1 MRSSLNQQRNPT
13 VAVGLPSPQS
23 FQYNLRNI
31 TNCESMSSTGRN
43 HQPPRSNGT
52 QEEPS
57 SGDSTDSPP
66 RLPPQLRVTVG
77 AIPHNLKQTL
87 EAQYSKDHQFIRE
100 FGAVRP
106 PQAFESQGQ
115 KLVVAGTGVVS
126 QPAEEAKYFMDIL
139 WRFVPGA
146 FGRAWYQAQSN
157 KVENSKHPMLMWRKK
172 ASEYMGRCE
181 KTANGIYIPRMTA
194 PMAAYFGFAYDLWV
208 VHDTG
213 RLDKRF
219 LERLKNRDQFQGA
232 RHELFAEATCIRGN
246 FEIMRENEA
255 DGQTRH
261 AEFTATHRLTKQTVS
276 VEAKSKHR
284 RGILGYPGEREEAGD
299 FYMPIGKL
307 LSDAV
312 EKRPPHPL
320 VLFLELNLPYDTA
333 RPLFNV
339 SEAMPYSLVHKA
351 MDDLRKRNGGR
362 DLIAHLVMT
371 NNAENHC
378 RDDQIAPS
386 GQVLSMYSNVSSTPV
401 PLLKTFS
408 AIHEAVLKYGN
419 IPEFE

>member
-1 MRSSLNQQRNPT
+1 
-13 VAVGLPSPQS
+13 
-23 FQYNLRNI
+23 
-31 TNCESMSSTGRN
+31 MSKIGRN
-43 HQPPRSNGT
+43 DQPPRSNGT
-52 QEEPS
+52 KEDPS
-57 SGDSTDSPP
+57 RGDPTDIPP
-66 RLPPQLRVTVG
+66 RHPPKFRATTGMV
-77 AIPHNLKQTL
+77 PPDLKQTL
-87 EAQYSKDHQFIRE
+87 EAQYSKDRQFIRK
-100 FGAVRP
+100 FGAVRS

-126 QPAEEAKYFMDIL
+126 QPANEAKYFMDTL

-146 FGRAWYQAQSN
+146 FGRAWYQAQCK
-157 KVENSKHPMLMWRKK
+157 KVESSKHPMLMWRKK
-172 ASEYMGRCE
+172 ASEYMDRCE
-181 KTANGIYIPRMTA
+181 KTPDGIYIPRMTA

-213 RLDKRF
+213 RLDRRF

-232 RHELFAEATCIRGN
+232 RHELFAEATCTRGN

-255 DGQTRH
+255 DGQARH
-261 AEFTATHRLTKQTVS
+261 AEFTATHRLTKQKVS

-284 RGILGYPGEREEAGD
+284 KGILGHPGAREEAGD
-299 FYMPIGKL
+299 FYMPIGRL

-333 RPLFNV
+333 GPLFNM
-339 SEAMPYSLVHKA
+339 SDPKPYSLVHKA
-351 MDDLRKRNGGR
+351 MDDLRKRNRDR

-378 RDDQIAPS
+378 RDDQIAPPA
-386 GQVLSMYSNVSSTPV
+386 QVLSMYTNVSSTPV
-401 PLLKTFS
+401 ALLNTFS
-408 AIHEAVLKYGN
+408 AIHNAVLTYGN
-419 IPEFE
+419 IPGFE